1 MHEFSIASG
10 LADTVLTFAESRN
23 IQRVVEVRL
32 SVGELTCI
40 EIDQLRFC
48 FEAITHDSP
57 LEGCTLEIEKAAD
70 VVRCGDCGYQGPP
83 KYWEEA
89 LAVAPFPTL
98 QCPGCGRTAEAIE
111 GRECAIKSIKFVSDE
126 ATNSALV

>member
-10 LADTVLTFAESRN
+10 ISETVLTFAESRN

-32 SVGELTCI
+32 TIGELTCI
-40 EIDQLRFC
+40 EVDQLRFC
-48 FEAITHDSP
+48 FEAITPGSA
-57 LEGCTLEIEKAAD
+57 LEGCALEIEKAAA
-70 VVRCGDCGYQGPP
+70 VVRCSGCGYQGPP

-89 LAVAPFPTL
+89 LAAAPIPTL
-98 QCPGCGRTAEAIE
+98 QCPTCGRTAEAIE
-111 GRECAIKSIKFVSDE
+111 GHGCAIKSIKFLGDE